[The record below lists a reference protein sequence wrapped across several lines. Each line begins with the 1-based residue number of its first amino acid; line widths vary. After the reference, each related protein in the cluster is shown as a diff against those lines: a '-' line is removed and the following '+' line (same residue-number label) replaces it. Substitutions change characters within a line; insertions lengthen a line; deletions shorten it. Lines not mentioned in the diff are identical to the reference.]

1 MRKPEQSTYMW
12 LRRLNATPKSIWKM
26 PRITDIFILKELR
39 KASLLL
45 AIFQICGKT
54 TPSQIPG
61 EGKQEK
67 ENTPFKLNSM
77 NQSGSVRLK
86 KQVFKNVIVLFIL
99 GK

>member
-45 AIFQICGKT
+45 AIFQIC
-54 TPSQIPG
+54 
-61 EGKQEK
+61 EKQHLVRYQGK
-67 ENTPFKLNSM
+67 ENRRRKTLPLS
-77 NQSGSVRLK
+77 
-86 KQVFKNVIVLFIL
+86 
-99 GK
+99 